1 MMLIVLTSDNDQDA
15 DDADSD
21 EDANDADIGQRR

>member
-1 MMLIVLTSDNDQDA
+1 MLWQDDNEAQA

-21 EDANDADIGQRR
+21 EDQEDGE

>member
-1 MMLIVLTSDNDQDA
+1 MLIVLTSDNDQDA